1 MKGGTGNPVI
11 RNKRTD
17 MQATGISAGSRRLG
31 KGKLKVKGMWTRK
44 QLKENAKKILSKNY
58 WKAFLV
64 TLVLITVTGA
74 GSGAASGASNG
85 ISSFSNSM
93 YKSKHDSD
101 TKIVLNDDSKDKDQ
115 DKDKNKDSK
124 DVDLNIIAGDNKK
137 FSIKIDNGKVFIN
150 DKEINGEQ
158 SEIKF
163 NLNGKTFVYNSKD
176 GTIEFDGNKVNI
188 GDASGSI
195 SYDDG
200 KLVIKDENNNTV
212 FSGDINEGAKAVGIA
227 LGVFALIF
235 AVLMFFICVI
245 GTLLDIFVMNPVRVG
260 GYNFF
265 NRQREGTSR
274 FTNIF
279 GGFAR
284 GHYKALIRNMFL
296 KGLYETLWSM
306 LFIIPGIIK
315 SYSYW
320 MVPYITAANPNL
332 SASRVFEIS
341 KKTMNGNKWR
351 TFVLQLSFI
360 GWDLLA
366 CLTFGIGYYFLAPY
380 KETTY
385 AELYGALRQKAIT
398 DGIAT
403 EEELAIAA

>member
-1 MKGGTGNPVI
+1 
-11 RNKRTD
+11 
-17 MQATGISAGSRRLG
+17 
-31 KGKLKVKGMWTRK
+31 MWSRK
-44 QLKENAKKILSKNY
+44 QLKDNAKKILSKNY

-74 GSGAASGASNG
+74 GSGAFRGASN
-85 ISSFSNSM
+85 SFTSFSNS
-93 YKSKHDSD
+93 YKNRSNDAKIALNSD
-101 TKIVLNDDSKDKDQ
+101 RKDNDQDKDQ
-115 DKDKNKDSK
+115 DKENGKGADVN
-124 DVDLNIIAGDNKK
+124 VDLGKDG
-137 FSIKIDNGKVFIN
+137 KISVKVENGKVYIN
-150 DKEINGEQ
+150 GKEITAEDGDVKVV
-158 SEIKF
+158 I
-163 NLNGKTFVYNSKD
+163 NGKTFSVNGGD
-176 GTIEFDGNKVNI
+176 GKVKFDGNEFNI
-188 GDASGSI
+188 GDANGSV
-195 SYDDG
+195 SFENG
-200 KLVIKDENNNTV
+200 KLVIKDDNGGIIFN
-212 FSGDINEGAKAVGIA
+212 GDINEGKEAIGIA
-227 LGVFALIF
+227 LGIF
-235 AVLMFFICVI
+235 AVIFGAVMFFVCVI
-245 GTLLDIFVMNPVRVG
+245 GTLLDIFLINPVRVG

-265 NRQREGTSR
+265 NRQREGTSK

-279 GGFAR
+279 GGFAH
-284 GHYKALIRNMFL
+284 GHYKASVRNMFL

-332 SASRVFEIS
+332 SASRAFEIS

-366 CLTFGIGYYFLAPY
+366 ALTFGIGYYFLAPY

-385 AELYGALRQKAIT
+385 AELYAALKEKAVT
-398 DGIAT
+398 SGIAT

>member
-1 MKGGTGNPVI
+1 
-11 RNKRTD
+11 
-17 MQATGISAGSRRLG
+17 
-31 KGKLKVKGMWTRK
+31 MWTRK
-44 QLKENAKKILSKNY
+44 QLKDNAKKILSKNY

-74 GSGAASGASNG
+74 GTSGF
-85 ISSFSNSM
+85 SSAGSSIGNSFGRSVN
-93 YKSKHDSD
+93 KSANND
-101 TKIVLNDDSKDKDQ
+101 TKITLNTDKDKDKDG
-115 DKDKNKDSK
+115 DKDKNVNVNIGDGKISIRVEGDKVYVNGKQISVKDGDSS
-124 DVDLNIIAGDNKK
+124 VNIDGHT
-137 FSIKIDNGKVFIN
+137 IKIN
-150 DKEINGEQ
+150 D
-158 SEIKF
+158 
-163 NLNGKTFVYNSKD
+163 KD
-176 GTIEFDGNKVNI
+176 GTISFDGKNIKV
-188 GDASGSI
+188 GDSEGTVDIENGRLIVKDGNGKVLFNGSVFEEEKVMK
-195 SYDDG
+195 G
-200 KLVIKDENNNTV
+200 LFGFLTMFFVIFGIFIVFICIIATV
-212 FSGDINEGAKAVGIA
+212 F
-227 LGVFALIF
+227 
-235 AVLMFFICVI
+235 
-245 GTLLDIFVMNPVRVG
+245 DIFVINPVRVG

-279 GGFAR
+279 GGFAH
-284 GHYKALIRNMFL
+284 GHYKASVRNMFL
-296 KGLYETLWSM
+296 KGLYEALWSM

-332 SASRVFEIS
+332 SASRAFEIS

-366 CLTFGIGYYFLAPY
+366 ALTFGVGYYFLAPY

-385 AELYGALRQKAIT
+385 AELYAALKEKAIT
-398 DGIAT
+398 SGIAT

>member
-1 MKGGTGNPVI
+1 
-11 RNKRTD
+11 
-17 MQATGISAGSRRLG
+17 
-31 KGKLKVKGMWTRK
+31 MWSRK
-44 QLKENAKKILSKNY
+44 QLKDNAKKILSKNY

-74 GSGAASGASNG
+74 GSGAFSGASN
-85 ISSFSNSM
+85 SFTSFSNS
-93 YKSKHDSD
+93 YKNRSNDAKIALNSD
-101 TKIVLNDDSKDKDQ
+101 RKDNDQDKDQ
-115 DKDKNKDSK
+115 DKENGKGADVN
-124 DVDLNIIAGDNKK
+124 VDLGKDG
-137 FSIKIDNGKVFIN
+137 KISVKVENGKVYIN
-150 DKEINGEQ
+150 GKEITAEDGDVKVV
-158 SEIKF
+158 I
-163 NLNGKTFVYNSKD
+163 NGKTFSVNGGD
-176 GTIEFDGNKVNI
+176 GKVKFDGNEFNI
-188 GDASGSI
+188 GDANGSV
-195 SYDDG
+195 SFENG
-200 KLVIKDENNNTV
+200 KLVIKDDNGGIIFN
-212 FSGDINEGAKAVGIA
+212 GDINEGKEAIGIA
-227 LGVFALIF
+227 LGIF
-235 AVLMFFICVI
+235 AVIFGAVMFFVCVI
-245 GTLLDIFVMNPVRVG
+245 GTLLDIFLINPVRVG

-265 NRQREGTSR
+265 NRQREGTSK

-279 GGFAR
+279 GGFAH
-284 GHYKALIRNMFL
+284 GHYKASVRNMFL

-332 SASRVFEIS
+332 SASRAFEIS

-366 CLTFGIGYYFLAPY
+366 ALTFGIGYYFLAPY

-385 AELYGALRQKAIT
+385 AELYAALKEKAVT
-398 DGIAT
+398 SGIAT

>member
-1 MKGGTGNPVI
+1 MDRHAGDG
-11 RNKRTD
+11 NKRR
-17 MQATGISAGSRRLG
+17 QPERLV
-31 KGKLKVKGMWTRK
+31 KGKKKVKSMWTRK

-74 GSGAASGASNG
+74 GSGAFSGASNG
-85 ISSFSNSM
+85 VSSFSNSM

-101 TKIVLNDDSKDKDQ
+101 TKIVLDKDS
-115 DKDKNKDSK
+115 DNKDQEKESGK
-124 DVDLNIIAGDNKK
+124 RGEFNVDLDEGGK
-137 FSIKIDNGKVFIN
+137 FSIKIDGGKIYINDREITSEDGDAKVVINGRTFSVNGRDGKVRF
-150 DKEINGEQ
+150 NG
-158 SEIKF
+158 
-163 NLNGKTFVYNSKD
+163 N
-176 GTIEFDGNKVNI
+176 EFNI
-188 GDASGSI
+188 GDADGSV
-195 SYDDG
+195 SYEKG
-200 KLVIKDENNNTV
+200 KLVIKDGDGSIV
-212 FSGDINEGAKAVGIA
+212 FSSNLDEGREAVGVA
-227 LGVFALIF
+227 LGIFAVVF

-245 GTLLDIFVMNPVRVG
+245 GTLLDIFVINPVRVG

-265 NRQREGTSR
+265 NRQREGTSK

-284 GHYKALIRNMFL
+284 GHYKASIRNMFL
-296 KGLYETLWSM
+296 KDLYEFLWSM
-306 LFIIPGIIK
+306 LFVIPGIIK

-332 SASRVFEIS
+332 SASRAFEIS
-341 KKTMNGNKWR
+341 KKTMNGDKWR

-366 CLTFGIGYYFLAPY
+366 ILTFGIGGYFLAPY

-385 AELYGALRQKAIT
+385 AELYAALRQKAIAG
-398 DGIAT
+398 GIAT

>member
-1 MKGGTGNPVI
+1 
-11 RNKRTD
+11 
-17 MQATGISAGSRRLG
+17 
-31 KGKLKVKGMWTRK
+31 MWTRK

-64 TLVLITVTGA
+64 TLVLITITGA
-74 GSGAASGASNG
+74 GSGAFSGASSG
-85 ISSFSNSM
+85 VSSFSNSM

-101 TKIVLNDDSKDKDQ
+101 TKIVLDKDS
-115 DKDKNKDSK
+115 DNKDQEKESGK
-124 DVDLNIIAGDNKK
+124 RGEFNVDLDEGGK
-137 FSIKIDNGKVFIN
+137 FSIKIDGGKIYINDREITSEDGDAKVVINGRTFSVNGRDGKVRF
-150 DKEINGEQ
+150 NG
-158 SEIKF
+158 
-163 NLNGKTFVYNSKD
+163 N
-176 GTIEFDGNKVNI
+176 EFNI
-188 GDASGSI
+188 GDADGSV
-195 SYDDG
+195 SYEKG
-200 KLVIKDENNNTV
+200 KLVIKDGDGSIV
-212 FSGDINEGAKAVGIA
+212 FSSNLDEGREAVGVA
-227 LGVFALIF
+227 LGIFAVVF

-245 GTLLDIFVMNPVRVG
+245 GTLLDIFVINPVRVG

-265 NRQREGTSR
+265 NRQREGTSK

-279 GGFAR
+279 GGFTH
-284 GHYKALIRNMFL
+284 GHYKASIRNMFL
-296 KGLYETLWSM
+296 KDLYEFLWSM
-306 LFIIPGIIK
+306 LFVIPGIIK

-341 KKTMNGNKWR
+341 KKTMSGEKWR

-366 CLTFGIGYYFLAPY
+366 ILTFGIGGYFLAPY

-385 AELYGALRQKAIT
+385 AELYAALRQKAIAG
-398 DGIAT
+398 GIAT

>member
-1 MKGGTGNPVI
+1 
-11 RNKRTD
+11 
-17 MQATGISAGSRRLG
+17 
-31 KGKLKVKGMWTRK
+31 MWTTK
-44 QLKENAKKILSKNY
+44 SLKEKAKKILSKNY

-74 GSGAASGASNG
+74 GTSGFSSAGSSIGNSFGRSVNRSSNNNNNTK
-85 ISSFSNSM
+85 ISLNTDKENDKDNDKDVNGSEDDGSFSF
-93 YKSKHDSD
+93 KVGIDGGKKVRV
-101 TKIVLNDDSKDKDQ
+101 TVK
-115 DKDKNKDSK
+115 
-124 DVDLNIIAGDNKK
+124 DNK
-137 FSIKIDNGKVFIN
+137 IYVE
-150 DKEINGEQ
+150 DKEVTPG
-158 SEIKF
+158 
-163 NLNGKTFVYNSKD
+163 TD
-176 GTIEFDGNKVNI
+176 GTIEI
-188 GDASGSI
+188 
-195 SYDDG
+195 DG
-200 KLVIKDENNNTV
+200 KKINVKEYIKDDAE
-212 FSGDINEGAKAVGIA
+212 
-227 LGVFALIF
+227 VFAKGF
-235 AVLMFFICVI
+235 AGALVMFFVIFGFIIMIVCII
-245 GTLLDIFVMNPVRVG
+245 GTLIDIFVINPVRVG

-279 GGFAR
+279 GGFAH
-284 GHYKALIRNMFL
+284 GHYKASVRNMFL

-332 SASRVFEIS
+332 SASRAFEIS
-341 KKTMNGNKWR
+341 KKTMNGDKWH

-366 CLTFGIGYYFLAPY
+366 ALTFGVGYYFLAPY

-385 AELYGALRQKAIT
+385 AELYATLKQKAIAN
-398 DGIAT
+398 GIAT